1 MALDGNYLGGIEVY
15 QSRGNLYKSRHV
27 LIVMKGDP
35 GEGPGRTNDWRKKF
49 YQHTVT
55 LKVTEKL

>member
-27 LIVMKGDP
+27 LIVTKGDP
-35 GEGPGRTNDWRKKF
+35 GRTNYWRKKF